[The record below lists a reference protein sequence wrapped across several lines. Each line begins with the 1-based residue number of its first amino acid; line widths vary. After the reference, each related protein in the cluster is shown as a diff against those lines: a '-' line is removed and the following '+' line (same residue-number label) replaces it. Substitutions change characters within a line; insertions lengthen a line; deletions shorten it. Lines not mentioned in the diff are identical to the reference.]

1 MDLPAGD
8 IALAVV
14 VGYLL
19 GSIPFGLILTK
30 LSGHGDVRQIGSGN
44 IGATNV
50 LRTGSK
56 TLAASTLLLDAG
68 KAALACF
75 LFHDSI
81 LALIA
86 GFSAVAGHNFPVW
99 LKFKGGKGVSASL
112 GVWLTVAWPIG
123 LLVCLTWLGTAFLTK
138 YSSLA
143 ALVGLG
149 LAPIYAYWLG
159 GTELACF
166 GIALA
171 VLAAI
176 MHRDNIRR
184 LLNGTESR
192 IGRSVPD

>member
-56 TLAASTLLLDAG
+56 KLAAGTLLLDAG

-75 LFHDSI
+75 LFQDSI

-99 LKFKGGKGVSASL
+99 LQFKGGKGVSASL

-143 ALVGLG
+143 ALVGLS
-149 LAPIYAYWLG
+149 LAPAYAYWLEG
-159 GTELACF
+159 SDLACF

-171 VLAAI
+171 GLAAF

-184 LLNGTESR
+184 LLDGTESR
-192 IGRSVPD
+192 IGQKRS